1 MSPAPGAS
9 SPAAWA
15 LVTGASRGVGRA
27 TALALAARGLSVG
40 LLGRPSVA
48 LTEATAAVAALGG
61 RALAIACDVSDAAD
75 VDRARGQALEALGPP
90 QVLVNNAGVVHRGT
104 RVEDTDVASWDHVLG
119 VNLRGPF
126 LVARAFLPAMRAAG
140 RGRLVHVASISAT
153 IGCPGA
159 ASYAA
164 SKWGLVGL
172 AKSLAEELRGSGLA
186 SIALLPGSIDT
197 EMLVGSGFAPAMTA
211 EDVAQTIVHLALDAP
226 DAMNGAA
233 VEMFG

>member
-1 MSPAPGAS
+1 MIATAADPGVAI
-9 SPAAWA
+9 
-15 LVTGASRGVGRA
+15 VTGASRGVGRA
-27 TALALAARGLSVG
+27 TALAFAGRGLSVG
-40 LLGRPSVA
+40 LLGRPGRA
-48 LTEATAAVAALGG
+48 LTEAAAEVAARGV
-61 RALAIACDVSDAAD
+61 RSAAIPCDVSDAED
-75 VDRARGQALEALGPP
+75 VERARDEALTALGTPR
-90 QVLVNNAGVVHRGT
+90 VLVNNAGVVHRGPLVEET
-104 RVEDTDVASWDHVLG
+104 AIEDWDRVVS

-126 LVARAFLPAMRAAG
+126 LIARAFLPAMRVAG

-153 IGCPGA
+153 IGCAGA

-172 AKSLAEELRGSGLA
+172 SKSLAEELRGSGLA

-197 EMLVGSGFAPAMTA
+197 EMLVGSGFAPAMSA
-211 EDVAQTIVHLALDAP
+211 EEVARTIVHLGLDAP